1 VIMGRPSLE
10 ALAMAGVDWE
20 DAVRAGVVVDDEEGA
35 PPPEHLLEFEAF
47 LEEAVPADMILA
59 FELKEAARA
68 QCGKHR
74 RSPEE
79 DVKEKLKLWAKAV
92 ARKASEEQTTALS
105 SPYTTTWKV
114 SGQKELLS
122 TERTRMKK
130 GNGLEQG
137 KQGKSRSY
145 TKTGP

>member
-1 VIMGRPSLE
+1 VG
-10 ALAMAGVDWE
+10 GCG
-20 DAVRAGVVVDDEEGA
+20 RAGVVVDDEEGA
-35 PPPEHLLEFEAF
+35 PPPEHPLDFEAF
-47 LEEAVPADMILA
+47 LEDAVPADMILP
-59 FELKEAARA
+59 FELKGDARSK
-68 QCGKHR
+68 CGEHR
-74 RSPEE
+74 RSPES
-79 DVKEKLKLWAKAV
+79 DMKEKLKLWAKAV